1 MLISFAIHPEKAPK
15 PLNRK
20 SAALA
25 SNVHNLN
32 ILERESAGGGGDG
45 GGIPEAGDA
54 TTMLFGGGGST
65 AVPSDMVRIER
76 ASVQIC
82 DCAVIGKQKAAGGI
96 KIGGPNVENNFN

>member
-32 ILERESAGGGGDG
+32 ILEREAAGGGGGGGDG

-82 DCAVIGKQKAAGGI
+82 DCAVIGKQKAATGI
-96 KIGGPNVENNFN
+96 KIGGPIGGK